1 MLLRNVIQSFSRLDK
16 RDNVDVIMLMSF
28 GNATRMVRIVEK
40 ERKGQEEKLQTLSA
54 YVANEPR
61 HSNAQADLLYFLMV
75 FA

>member
-1 MLLRNVIQSFSRLDK
+1 
-16 RDNVDVIMLMSF
+16 MLMSF

-54 YVANEPR
+54 HVANEPR